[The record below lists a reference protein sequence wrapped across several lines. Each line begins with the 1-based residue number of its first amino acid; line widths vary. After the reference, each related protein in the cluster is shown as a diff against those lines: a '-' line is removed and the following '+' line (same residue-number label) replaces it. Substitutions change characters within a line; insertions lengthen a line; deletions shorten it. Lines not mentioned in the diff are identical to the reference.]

1 MLLHL
6 AEVNAVNYNSLAVTA
21 LVFVLA
27 FWGGISFVKGSTK
40 TRMTQASFS
49 IPAAP
54 PAVASTVSRY
64 LQGRGYVADNNADPR
79 PGVVTFTGEVKAS
92 TSVSVI
98 LVAVGSSGLWAASLI
113 LNVLL
118 PVQYQSENWGWIA
131 LLSLLVVPWYRNQA
145 QRTEEL
151 KVMVEQ
157 ADGSNAPY
165 PAVAEESVLYIK
177 GHRDEIISLEEG
189 LGWVRNDPDA
199 PDNPANIA
207 AAVAAAAAETAEEA
221 PAVSSEQ

>member
-1 MLLHL
+1 
-6 AEVNAVNYNSLAVTA
+6 
-21 LVFVLA
+21 
-27 FWGGISFVKGSTK
+27 
-40 TRMTQASFS
+40 
-49 IPAAP
+49 
-54 PAVASTVSRY
+54 
-64 LQGRGYVADNNADPR
+64 
-79 PGVVTFTGEVKAS
+79 
-92 TSVSVI
+92 
-98 LVAVGSSGLWAASLI
+98 
-113 LNVLL
+113 
-118 PVQYQSENWGWIA
+118 
-131 LLSLLVVPWYRNQA
+131 
-145 QRTEEL
+145 
-151 KVMVEQ
+151 VMVEQ